1 MGPEIVLIV
10 FLSLMLAYAF
20 GWVIHV
26 AITRGRM
33 TPFTAA

>member
-10 FLSLMLAYAF
+10 FLSLVVVYVF

-33 TPFTAA
+33 SPFTTA